1 MSSFTAVVRAEL
13 APSGKLRAGV
23 NHGNFLIVSGT
34 RDGVP
39 VGVAPDLG
47 RELARRL
54 GVPVEFVEYRQAGD
68 LAEGAMKGAWDI
80 GFLGA
85 EPQRANEIA
94 FTAAYLEIPVTYLVP
109 AGSPILTLADV
120 DRPGVRVAVS
130 EKSAYDLFLSRTLKH
145 AQLARAKGID
155 ASYELFVSQGLE
167 ALGGL
172 KPRLIQDV
180 EKLPGARIL
189 DGRVTAVQQAIGTP
203 LARQAGAK
211 YLREFVEEAK
221 ASASP
226 AASFSTA
233 GLGFSTAT
241 LIIVALVS
249 IFLRCAS
256 CALRAGTSR
265 RTPGRSTS
273 SMLLMPDAAGT
284 R

>member
-1 MSSFTAVVRAEL
+1 MSSFTAAVRAEL
-13 APSGKLRAGV
+13 APSGRLRAGV

-47 RELARRL
+47 RE
-54 GVPVEFVEYRQAGD
+54 
-68 LAEGAMKGAWDI
+68 
-80 GFLGA
+80 
-85 EPQRANEIA
+85 
-94 FTAAYLEIPVTYLVP
+94 
-109 AGSPILTLADV
+109 
-120 DRPGVRVAVS
+120 
-130 EKSAYDLFLSRTLKH
+130 
-145 AQLARAKGID
+145 LARAKGID

-221 ASASP
+221 ASGFVARAIEKHSVRGVSVAP
-226 AASFSTA
+226 QAGAA
-233 GLGFSTAT
+233 
-241 LIIVALVS
+241 
-249 IFLRCAS
+249 
-256 CALRAGTSR
+256 
-265 RTPGRSTS
+265 
-273 SMLLMPDAAGT
+273 
-284 R
+284 